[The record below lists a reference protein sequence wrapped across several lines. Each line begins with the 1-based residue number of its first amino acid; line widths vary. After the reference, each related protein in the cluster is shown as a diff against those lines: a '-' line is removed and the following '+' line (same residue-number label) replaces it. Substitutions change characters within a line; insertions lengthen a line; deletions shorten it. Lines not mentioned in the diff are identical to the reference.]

1 MKHTSLI
8 VVLVLFTAFLAS
20 CTDASTTVVP
30 PSWKGFDYV
39 KRLSAGDDESSLG
52 NGDKSILPGDE
63 IKVYAVRKNEGRNI
77 GAISGRFFLRTVLTP
92 ENGPDVYDLQ
102 EEAAKSEANST
113 YDGWKDPYAVFTI
126 KNDGA
131 RYTHIKVEVGCKF
144 SFKCFGSED
153 SGVDWSDLTYHED
166 PYYGSIY
173 TNQTKFSPLN
183 GGEASSAQGGSTDE
197 EVKYHTIYESAIQ

>member
-1 MKHTSLI
+1 MKHPSLI
-8 VVLVLFTAFLAS
+8 AVLSLFAILLTSCAEAPTSGAS
-20 CTDASTTVVP
+20 TVVP

-39 KRLSAGDDESSLG
+39 KRLTTGGDE
-52 NGDKSILPGDE
+52 DKSLLPGDE
-63 IKVYAVRKNEGRNI
+63 IKVYAVRKREGRNI
-77 GAISGRFFLRTVLTP
+77 GAISGYFFLRTVLTP

-102 EEAAKSEANST
+102 EEAAISEANST

-126 KNDGA
+126 KNDGV

-144 SFKCFGSED
+144 SFKCFGRED

-183 GGEASSAQGGSTDE
+183 GGEASSAQGGSTEE